1 MRVAMY
7 QGEGRGLK
15 VETVAD
21 PAPAA
26 GQVVV
31 RVGRCGICSSD
42 LHMTEGHDHAIH
54 AGGVL
59 GHEFGGE
66 IVAVGKGVENRKVGD
81 RVAVVPAMSCMA
93 CGPCLAGAP
102 FACERGSRTLGVGE
116 TWGGYA
122 EYALAMAPWC
132 VPLPSGLSDD
142 DAALAEP
149 MAVGLHGV
157 RMAHLSPGD
166 TVLVIGAGA
175 VGLAVAY
182 WARRAGAGR
191 VIVTASSDRRAGLA
205 AQMGATDFFLRQEGE
220 TLQQALG
227 RINGG
232 KRADTVFECAGVPGM
247 IDTSVGCV
255 KRGGTIVVL
264 GICMA
269 PDPISTFPAV
279 LNEVTI
285 KFSFVADKREYEIV
299 LDALSGGS
307 VEPRATI
314 TGTVSL
320 DETPARFDS
329 LRTDKS
335 ATKVMIAPWA

>member
-15 VETVAD
+15 LETVAD
-21 PAPAA
+21 PAPGE

-59 GHEFGGE
+59 GHEFGGT
-66 IVAVGKGVENRKVGD
+66 IVALGKGVAGVAVGD

-122 EYALAMAPWC
+122 EYAVAMAPWC
-132 VPLPSGLSDD
+132 VPLPSGLTDD

-157 RMAHLSPGD
+157 RMAGITPGD

-191 VIVTASSDRRAGLA
+191 VIVTASSARREGLA
-205 AQMGATDFFLRQEGE
+205 AQMGATDFLVPAEGE
-220 TLQQALG
+220 TLSGALSGLLGG
-227 RINGG
+227 R
-232 KRADTVFECAGVPGM
+232 KADIVFECAGVSGM
-247 IDTSVGCV
+247 IDTSVACV
-255 KRGGTIVVL
+255 KRGGLIVVL

-285 KFSFVADKREYEIV
+285 KFSFVADRREYEIV

-320 DETPARFDS
+320 DQTPAKFES

-335 ATKVMIAPWA
+335 ATKVMIAPWG

>member
-15 VETVAD
+15 LETVAD
-21 PAPAA
+21 PAPGE

-31 RVGRCGICSSD
+31 KVGRCGICSSD

-59 GHEFGGE
+59 GHEFGGTVVE
-66 IVAVGKGVENRKVGD
+66 LGKGVADVAVGD

-122 EYALAMAPWC
+122 EYAVAMAPWC
-132 VPLPSGLSDD
+132 VPLPSGLTDD

-157 RMAHLSPGD
+157 RMAGITPGD

-191 VIVTASSDRRAGLA
+191 VIMTASSTRREGLA
-205 AQMGATDFFLRQEGE
+205 AQMGATDFLIPAEGE
-220 TLQQALG
+220 TLSEALTGLLAG
-227 RINGG
+227 R
-232 KRADTVFECAGVPGM
+232 KADIVFECAGVSGM
-247 IDTSVGCV
+247 IDTSVSCV
-255 KRGGTIVVL
+255 KRGGLIVVL

-269 PDPISTFPAV
+269 PDPVSTFPAV

-285 KFSFVADKREYEIV
+285 KFSFVADRREYEIV

-320 DETPARFDS
+320 DQTPAKFES

-335 ATKVMIAPWA
+335 ATKVMIAPWG

>member
-26 GQVVV
+26 GEVVV
-31 RVGRCGICSSD
+31 KVGRCGICSSD

-59 GHEFGGE
+59 GHEFGGT
-66 IVAVGKGVENRKVGD
+66 IVALGKGVEGVSVGD
-81 RVAVVPAMSCMA
+81 RVAVVPAKSCMA
-93 CGPCLAGAP
+93 CAPCLSGAP

-122 EYALAMAPWC
+122 EYAVAMAPWC
-132 VPLPSGLSDD
+132 VPLPSGLTDD

-157 RMAHLSPGD
+157 RMAQVGAGD

-191 VIVTASSDRRAGLA
+191 VIVTARSDRRAGLA
-205 AQMGATDFFLRQEGE
+205 AQMGATDFLLPAEGE
-220 TLQQALG
+220 RLAEAML
-227 RINGG
+227 RFNGG
-232 KRADTVFECAGVPGM
+232 KRADIVFECAGVSGM
-247 IDTSVGCV
+247 IDTSVSCV
-255 KRGGTIVVL
+255 KRGGLIVVL

-320 DETPARFDS
+320 DDTPARFES
-329 LRTDKS
+329 LRTDRN
-335 ATKVMIAPWA
+335 ATKVMIAPWG